1 MTSAAEPTAPVWPR
15 WEVQGYGTVTC
26 DSPPGGRCALTP
38 RELVPPWVDI
48 RLTFADGARVD
59 VLAVLRDGVIAVEDA
74 QADPPLP
81 LGDLTEL
88 GAWIE
93 APLAYACRAV
103 AGQHHVEVEPV
114 TDDDTAAV
122 AAAIDP
128 HGTGDVAPAATE
140 EDEGYEYE
148 DRRADST
155 DPADLPHSP
164 DDPDLP
170 DPSDPDARLLEDEP
184 PPAGRHRAADPASSD
199 HADRRGVAD
208 TYRRAQQLGQD
219 PVLAVMCATGY
230 GRRKSLSL
238 IASARDG
245 GYLAPRHRRR

>member
-1 MTSAAEPTAPVWPR
+1 MTSAAEPTTPVWPR

-26 DSPPGGRCALTP
+26 DSPPGGRCELSSS
-38 RELVPPWVDI
+38 ELVPPWVDI

-103 AGQHHVEVEPV
+103 AGQHHVESEPA
-114 TDDDTAAV
+114 TDDDTPAV
-122 AAAIDP
+122 VPHDP
-128 HGTGDVAPAATE
+128 HDMGVGVAVTE
-140 EDEGYEYE
+140 EGEGYEYE
-148 DRRADST
+148 GEPIEVT
-155 DPADLPHSP
+155 VPADLA
-164 DDPDLP
+164 DPG
-170 DPSDPDARLLEDEP
+170 DPAAQLLEDEP
-184 PPAGRHRAADPASSD
+184 PPAGRHRAVDPASSD
-199 HADRRGVAD
+199 NADRRGVAE

-230 GRRKSLSL
+230 GRRKSLDL

>member
-1 MTSAAEPTAPVWPR
+1 MTSAAEPTTPVWPR
-15 WEVQGYGTVTC
+15 WEVQGYGTVNC
-26 DSPPGGRCALTP
+26 DTPPGGRCELP
-38 RELVPPWVDI
+38 RDELVPPWVDI

-81 LGDLTEL
+81 LTDLTEL

-93 APLAYACRAV
+93 APLAYARRVV
-103 AGQHHVEVEPV
+103 AGQHHVEIDPL
-114 TDDDTAAV
+114 TDDDCG
-122 AAAIDP
+122 
-128 HGTGDVAPAATE
+128 GTGMAGGAEGVGVAVTE

-148 DRRADST
+148 GG
-155 DPADLPHSP
+155 PADT
-164 DDPDLP
+164 DADLVP
-170 DPSDPDARLLEDEP
+170 EEP
-184 PPAGRHRAADPASSD
+184 APAGRHRADDPESSGS
-199 HADRRGVAD
+199 ADRRGVAA

-238 IASARDG
+238 IASARDD
-245 GYLAPRHRRR
+245 GYLTPRHRRR

>member
-26 DSPPGGRCALTP
+26 DSPPGGRCELSP
-38 RELVPPWVDI
+38 GELVPPWVDI

-81 LGDLTEL
+81 LDDLTEL

-103 AGQHHVEVEPV
+103 AGQHHVELGPV
-114 TDDDTAAV
+114 TEDDTAAPV
-122 AAAIDP
+122 P
-128 HGTGDVAPAATE
+128 HSTQDAQDMEGMGADVAVAVTE
-140 EDEGYEYE
+140 EGEGYEYE
-148 DRRADST
+148 GRPTESADAA
-155 DPADLPHSP
+155 DPAAH
-164 DDPDLP
+164 
-170 DPSDPDARLLEDEP
+170 LLADEP
-184 PPAGRHRAADPASSD
+184 PPAGRHRAVDPASSD
-199 HADRRGVAD
+199 HADRRGVAA

-230 GRRKSLSL
+230 GRRKSLGL

-245 GYLAPRHRRR
+245 GYLTPRHRRR

>member
-26 DSPPGGRCALTP
+26 DSPPGGRCELP
-38 RELVPPWVDI
+38 RHELVPPWVDI

-59 VLAVLRDGVIAVEDA
+59 VLTVLRDGVIAVEDA

-81 LGDLTEL
+81 LDDLTEL
-88 GAWIE
+88 GNWIE

-103 AGQHHVEVEPV
+103 AAQHHVETDPD
-114 TDDDTAAV
+114 TDDAAAV
-122 AAAIDP
+122 PVDV
-128 HGTGDVAPAATE
+128 DVANDNPSDLTDAPDLDASLPE
-140 EDEGYEYE
+140 ED
-148 DRRADST
+148 
-155 DPADLPHSP
+155 PAPV
-164 DDPDLP
+164 
-170 DPSDPDARLLEDEP
+170 
-184 PPAGRHRAADPASSD
+184 GRHRADDATSSD
-199 HADRRGVAD
+199 SADRRGVAA

-219 PVLAVMCATGY
+219 PVLVVMCATGY

>member
-1 MTSAAEPTAPVWPR
+1 M
-15 WEVQGYGTVTC
+15 
-26 DSPPGGRCALTP
+26 
-38 RELVPPWVDI
+38 PPWVDI

-81 LGDLTEL
+81 LDDLTEL

-103 AGQHHVEVEPV
+103 AGQHHVELGPV
-114 TDDDTAAV
+114 TEDDTAAPV
-122 AAAIDP
+122 P
-128 HGTGDVAPAATE
+128 HSTQDTQDMESMEGMGADVAVAVTE
-140 EDEGYEYE
+140 EGEGYEYE
-148 DRRADST
+148 GRPIE
-155 DPADLPHSP
+155 PADLA
-164 DDPDLP
+164 DP
-170 DPSDPDARLLEDEP
+170 AAHLLADEP
-184 PPAGRHRAADPASSD
+184 PPAGRHRAVDPASSD
-199 HADRRGVAD
+199 HADRRGVAA

-230 GRRKSLSL
+230 GRRKSLGL

-245 GYLAPRHRRR
+245 GYLTPRHRRR

>member
-1 MTSAAEPTAPVWPR
+1 MPR
-15 WEVQGYGTVTC
+15 H
-26 DSPPGGRCALTP
+26 
-38 RELVPPWVDI
+38 ELVPPWVDI

-103 AGQHHVEVEPV
+103 AGQHHVESDPV
-114 TDDDTAAV
+114 TDDD
-122 AAAIDP
+122 AAAMM
-128 HGTGDVAPAATE
+128 PAANGTPDARTVDMTVAVTE

-148 DRRADST
+148 GG
-155 DPADLPHSP
+155 
-164 DDPDLP
+164 
-170 DPSDPDARLLEDEP
+170 PSGSEAQLLEGEP
-184 PPAGRHRAADPASSD
+184 APGGRHRAHDPASSD
-199 HADRRGVAD
+199 GADRRGVAE

-230 GRRKSLSL
+230 GRRKSLGL

-245 GYLAPRHRRR
+245 GYLTPRHRRR

>member
-1 MTSAAEPTAPVWPR
+1 MTSAAEPTAPVSPR

-26 DSPPGGRCALTP
+26 DSPPGGRCELSP
-38 RELVPPWVDI
+38 GELVPPWVDI

-103 AGQHHVEVEPV
+103 AGQHHVEGGPATDADTPAPV
-114 TDDDTAAV
+114 PHGMRDTHDTQGMGADVAV
-122 AAAIDP
+122 A
-128 HGTGDVAPAATE
+128 VTE
-140 EDEGYEYE
+140 EGEGYEYE
-148 DRRADST
+148 GQSTEPADPT
-155 DPADLPHSP
+155 DPA
-164 DDPDLP
+164 
-170 DPSDPDARLLEDEP
+170 AQLLADEP
-184 PPAGRHRAADPASSD
+184 PPAGRHRAVDPASSD
-199 HADRRGVAD
+199 HADRRGVAA

-230 GRRKSLSL
+230 GRRKSLGL

-245 GYLAPRHRRR
+245 GYLTPRHRRR

>member
-26 DSPPGGRCALTP
+26 DSPPGGRCELSP
-38 RELVPPWVDI
+38 GELVPPWVDI

-81 LGDLTEL
+81 LDDLTEL

-103 AGQHHVEVEPV
+103 AGQHHVELGPV
-114 TDDDTAAV
+114 TEDDTAAPV
-122 AAAIDP
+122 P
-128 HGTGDVAPAATE
+128 HSTQDMEGMGADVAVAVTE
-140 EDEGYEYE
+140 EGEGYEYE
-148 DRRADST
+148 GRPTEPADAA
-155 DPADLPHSP
+155 DPAAH
-164 DDPDLP
+164 
-170 DPSDPDARLLEDEP
+170 LLADEP
-184 PPAGRHRAADPASSD
+184 PPAGRHRAVDPASSD
-199 HADRRGVAD
+199 HADRRGVAA

-230 GRRKSLSL
+230 GRRKSLGL

-245 GYLAPRHRRR
+245 GYLTPRHRRR

>member
-26 DSPPGGRCALTP
+26 DSPPGGRCELSP
-38 RELVPPWVDI
+38 GELVPPWVDI

-103 AGQHHVEVEPV
+103 AGQHHVEGGPA
-114 TDDDTAAV
+114 TDDDTPAPV
-122 AAAIDP
+122 P
-128 HGTGDVAPAATE
+128 HGTHDTQDMEGMGADVVVAVTE
-140 EDEGYEYE
+140 EGEGYEYE
-148 DRRADST
+148 GQPAGDADLA
-155 DPADLPHSP
+155 DPADP
-164 DDPDLP
+164 
-170 DPSDPDARLLEDEP
+170 AAQLLADEP
-184 PPAGRHRAADPASSD
+184 PPAGRHRAVDPASSD
-199 HADRRGVAD
+199 HADRRGVAA

-230 GRRKSLSL
+230 GRRKSLGL

-245 GYLAPRHRRR
+245 GYLTPRHRRR

>member
-26 DSPPGGRCALTP
+26 DSPPGVRCELP
-38 RELVPPWVDI
+38 RHELVPPWVDI

-81 LGDLTEL
+81 LDDLTEL
-88 GAWIE
+88 GSWIE

-103 AGQHHVEVEPV
+103 AAQHHVETDPD
-114 TDDDTAAV
+114 TDDGAAV
-122 AAAIDP
+122 PVPVDV
-128 HGTGDVAPAATE
+128 DVANDNPSDLTDAPDLDASLLE
-140 EDEGYEYE
+140 ED
-148 DRRADST
+148 
-155 DPADLPHSP
+155 PAPV
-164 DDPDLP
+164 
-170 DPSDPDARLLEDEP
+170 
-184 PPAGRHRAADPASSD
+184 GRHRADDATSSD
-199 HADRRGVAD
+199 SADRRGVAA

-219 PVLAVMCATGY
+219 PVLVVMCATGY

>member
-26 DSPPGGRCALTP
+26 DSPPGGRCELS
-38 RELVPPWVDI
+38 RHELVPPWVDI

-74 QADPPLP
+74 QANPPLP
-81 LGDLTEL
+81 LDDLTEL

-103 AGQHHVEVEPV
+103 AGQHHVESGPA
-114 TDDDTAAV
+114 TDDDPLTDVGALTDDNAMPAAV
-122 AAAIDP
+122 A
-128 HGTGDVAPAATE
+128 VTE
-140 EDEGYEYE
+140 EGEGYEYE
-148 DRRADST
+148 G
-155 DPADLPHSP
+155 DPAD
-164 DDPDLP
+164 
-170 DPSDPDARLLEDEP
+170 SDTDARLLDARLLDSPLLEEEP
-184 PPAGRHRAADPASSD
+184 APGGRHRADDPASSD
-199 HADRRGVAD
+199 SADRRGVAE

-245 GYLAPRHRRR
+245 GYLTPRHRRR

>member
-1 MTSAAEPTAPVWPR
+1 MTSAAEPTTPVWPR

-26 DSPPGGRCALTP
+26 DSPPGGRCELSP
-38 RELVPPWVDI
+38 SELVPPWVDI

-93 APLAYACRAV
+93 APIAYACRAV
-103 AGQHHVEVEPV
+103 AGRHHVESGPV
-114 TDDDTAAV
+114 TDDDTPAV
-122 AAAIDP
+122 VTHDT
-128 HGTGDVAPAATE
+128 HDTHDTQDMWVDMGVGVAVTE
-140 EDEGYEYE
+140 EGEGYEYE
-148 DRRADST
+148 GEPTEPADLT
-155 DPADLPHSP
+155 DPAD
-164 DDPDLP
+164 
-170 DPSDPDARLLEDEP
+170 PSDPAAQLLEDEP
-184 PPAGRHRAADPASSD
+184 PPAGRHRAVDPASSD
-199 HADRRGVAD
+199 NADRRGVAE

-230 GRRKSLSL
+230 GRRKSLGL

-245 GYLAPRHRRR
+245 GYLTPRHRRR

>member
-1 MTSAAEPTAPVWPR
+1 MTSAAEPTAPVRPR

-26 DSPPGGRCALTP
+26 DSPPGGRCELP
-38 RELVPPWVDI
+38 PHELVPPWVDI

-81 LGDLTEL
+81 LDDLTEL

-93 APLAYACRAV
+93 EPLAYACRAV
-103 AGQHHVEVEPV
+103 AGQHHVEPDPV
-114 TDDDTAAV
+114 TDDDAAMAAAV
-122 AAAIDP
+122 A
-128 HGTGDVAPAATE
+128 GVAVTE

-148 DRRADST
+148 
-155 DPADLPHSP
+155 
-164 DDPDLP
+164 
-170 DPSDPDARLLEDEP
+170 SDPTDSETDAQLLDAQLLDSHLLDSHLLEEEP
-184 PPAGRHRAADPASSD
+184 APGGRHRADDPASSD
-199 HADRRGVAD
+199 SADRRGVAE

-245 GYLAPRHRRR
+245 GYLTPRHRRR